1 MVLNSSISKPES
13 DEMEMEM
20 EMDEMSNVTWKMT
33 LGATPNVNYEESTF
47 RNKLLSGLLD
57 IQ

>member
-20 EMDEMSNVTWKMT
+20 DEMSNVTWKMT
-33 LGATPNVNYEESTF
+33 LDATPDVNYEESTF
-47 RNKLLSGLLD
+47 RNKPLSGLLD